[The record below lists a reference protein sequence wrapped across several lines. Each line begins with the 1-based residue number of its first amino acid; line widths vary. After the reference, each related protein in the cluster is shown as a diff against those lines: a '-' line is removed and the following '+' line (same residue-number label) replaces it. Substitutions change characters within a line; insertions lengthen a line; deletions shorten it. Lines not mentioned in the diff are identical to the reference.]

1 MPATF
6 TYKVRDQVGKV
17 IEGQLEADDQALVVE
32 KLRSMGYTPISI
44 SKRNE
49 SKLTADLNIPGLTNR
64 VPLKDISVM
73 ARQFATMINSGL
85 SILRSL
91 AILAQQTENKEL
103 ARVLGE
109 VRHRRRAGCV
119 ALGRAQPAPEGVQP
133 AVRRHGALR
142 GVVGNARLRARC
154 GSRTRSRSRSSCA
167 AR

>member
-44 SKRNE
+44 SKRSE
-49 SKLTADLNIPGLTNR
+49 SKLTADLSIPGLSNR

-91 AILAQQTENKEL
+91 SILAQQTENKEL
-103 ARVLGE
+103 APGPRRGA
-109 VRHRRRAGCV
+109 HRRRARFV
-119 ALGRAQPAPEGVQP
+119 ALGRVEPSPEGVQP
-133 AVRRHGALR
+133 TLR
-142 GVVGNARLRARC
+142 LDGPLG
-154 GSRTRSRSRSSCA
+154 
-167 AR
+167 